1 MIRKGSAADV
11 PFMRSMLAHAY
22 AWRVNAFEADIPLS
36 RYVDNWGR
44 PGDLALI
51 AHETGNRVGAAWLRV
66 FSPDEP
72 GYGFVDD
79 TTPELSIAVVPSRR
93 RHGLGHDLLD
103 GLLAAARSAGYETVS
118 LSVEA
123 DSPAVG
129 FYERNGFER
138 VREQEGGLVM
148 LRLLQS

>member
-1 MIRKGSAADV
+1 MIRRGSAGDV

-22 AWRVNAFEADIPLS
+22 AWRVNAFETEIPLS

-44 PGDLALI
+44 PGDVAVI
-51 AHETGNRVGAAWLRV
+51 AHETGNRVGAAWLRI
-66 FSPDEP
+66 FGPDEP
-72 GYGFVDD
+72 GYGYVDD

-93 RHGLGHDLLD
+93 RHGLGQELLD
-103 GLLAAARSAGYETVS
+103 GLLAAARDAGHEAVS

-138 VREQEGGLVM
+138 LREHEGGVVM
-148 LRLLQS
+148 LRRL

>member
-1 MIRKGSAADV
+1 VIRRGSAADV

-44 PGDLALI
+44 PGDVAVI
-51 AHETGNRVGAAWLRV
+51 AHETGNRVGAAWLRI

-72 GYGFVDD
+72 GYGYVDD

-93 RHGLGHDLLD
+93 RHGLGQELLD
-103 GLLAAARSAGYETVS
+103 ALVGAARAAGHEAVS
-118 LSVEA
+118 LSVES

-148 LRLLQS
+148 LKRL